1 MRGAYD
7 MMRSTERKSDW
18 MIRILSQRRL
28 GSLAG
33 LCDTCSCG
41 VCCRGGG
48 ALHWPSVVLI
58 TPAGYIPGAPFA
70 LVMARG
76 RGKGAQ
82 SPVASVINI
91 YSQPGQGVN
100 SRQSARQSDQSE
112 HPRYKWTLVGRGH
125 SDSL

>member
-1 MRGAYD
+1 MRAAVRGQSGTTE
-7 MMRSTERKSDW
+7 STRVLV
-18 MIRILSQRRL
+18 IT
-28 GSLAG
+28 LAQ
-33 LCDTCSCG
+33 LAVG
-41 VCCRGGG
+41 V
-48 ALHWPSVVLI
+48 LP
-58 TPAGYIPGAPFA
+58 
-70 LVMARG
+70 
-76 RGKGAQ
+76 GAQ